1 MGLPTFDELY
11 HQMDARR
18 PGVAVVAAGG
28 ADPTVLAALLEAQ
41 QRGWVRPVVT
51 GRETE
56 IREVARQAGVS
67 LDPFRIVDAEAPAE
81 VAVALIRAGE
91 AACLMKGQIPTPELM
106 KGVLS
111 SERGLK
117 SGRVIGQIVLME
129 IPRDGRVFLMADTGI
144 CIAPTLEQKLD
155 LTKSACEIARALGV
169 PRPAVALMAATEKV
183 HPQMPETVDAEEIVR
198 RARAGDLGE
207 CRVGGPLSF
216 DLAYAVEAGQRKK
229 LEGAVLGAADI
240 LLFPNLLSANLTVK
254 AIMYTAECRFG
265 GVLCGTTAPVVFMSR
280 ADSVETRLRSLAY
293 TLTLAFPGIG
303 MD

>member
-1 MGLPTFDELY
+1 MGLPTFDDLF
-11 HQMDARR
+11 QRIDARR
-18 PGVAVVAAGG
+18 PAIAVVAAGG
-28 ADPTVLAALLEAQ
+28 ADPTVLVALNEAQ

-51 GRETE
+51 GRADE
-56 IREVARQAGVS
+56 IREVANRERLS
-67 LDPFRIVDAEAPAE
+67 LEAFRVVDTETPAE
-81 VAVALIRAGE
+81 TAVALIRAGE

-155 LTKSACEIARALGV
+155 LAKSACEIARALGIA
-169 PRPAVALMAATEKV
+169 RPAVALMAATEKV
-183 HPQMPETVDAEEIVR
+183 HPQMPDTLDAEEIVR
-198 RARAGDLGE
+198 RADAGELGE
-207 CRVGGPLSF
+207 CRVAGPLSF

-229 LEGAVLGAADI
+229 LEGDVLGAADI

-254 AIMYTAECRFG
+254 AIMYTADCRFG

-293 TLTLAFPGIG
+293 TLTLAFSGN
-303 MD
+303 